1 MERRGRPVTAAVA
14 SLSSVSVSPCAVTHI
29 RLAQRRG
36 NHWIG
41 RGRAAAAT
49 EGCLALNPQQR
60 RVRRKRHQNVDQVD
74 RARPRGF
81 IVPRSSHK
89 R

>member
-14 SLSSVSVSPCAVTHI
+14 SFSLSVSPCAVAHI
-29 RLAQRRG
+29 LAQRRG

-49 EGCLALNPQQR
+49 EGCLALNPQKR
-60 RVRRKRHQNVDQVD
+60 RVRRKRHKDVDQVD
-74 RARPRGF
+74 RARPRGY

>member
-14 SLSSVSVSPCAVTHI
+14 SFSLSVSPCAVSVTHI
-29 RLAQRRG
+29 LAQRRG